1 MTDQNKITVTLKDG
15 FSFLHKGETEVALTY
30 FLRALYSEPGN
41 PEATN
46 GAGSCY
52 VLQGKEQQAVD
63 LLEKCIGLGKGTPDV
78 SMNLARLQC
87 KRPSTQEAAVSTVCN
102 QLALTPHNPEL
113 FCLLAEIEGGRGNLD
128 KALKALTSASK
139 LDPNNYE
146 IHSEIS
152 LLSIVVGDAESGI
165 SHLMHATSLAP
176 CEPKLR
182 YYQAK
187 AAFLLNDNEQALEGF
202 KDYQLRAKPED
213 SPGDVASMMGLCY
226 LRTGDLDQSILYFEQ
241 ALLRNPLDANALINA
256 YNAYRSAGEIAV
268 SIQCCDKVLTLEHLS
283 KYEKA
288 KSFYNLMFTYSTMG
302 CSVLA
307 TAKQVATDYWLR
319 QGISQELSK
328 CYPIEKERTKK
339 RIKIGILSS
348 EIGNHVVSFFL
359 EPILANYPKD
369 LVDIDLLVGSYRYE
383 EDTDR
388 LIGYAS
394 NLLCLSGLPA
404 GEAQDLIAGRG
415 YDVILETSGYT
426 SDSNIAIL
434 SQRCAPVQC
443 HYIGYHAT
451 TFMPT
456 MDYFIGDS
464 EFIPPSIEYQFT
476 EKILRIEG
484 PWITRYVPSNLPL
497 AKFRG
502 DQSKFVMAST
512 NQTAKISEDTLM
524 YWAQAL
530 LSIDQSILI
539 IKNGF
544 AQSSRVKDRVLSF
557 FGERLIDKDRIYF
570 QGGTPSWQAYMD
582 FYNTV
587 DVVLDSTPW
596 SAATTAFDVISMG
609 TPFVAIRG
617 NVAASRMSSSI
628 LKAAKLDHYIAD
640 SHDEFC
646 SIVSEIGKAK
656 SAYRQIRQMSQE
668 KNLRSNAFDQASV
681 ANRVIEALIN
691 VVKN

>member
-1 MTDQNKITVTLKDG
+1 
-15 FSFLHKGETEVALTY
+15 
-30 FLRALYSEPGN
+30 
-41 PEATN
+41 
-46 GAGSCY
+46 
-52 VLQGKEQQAVD
+52 
-63 LLEKCIGLGKGTPDV
+63 
-78 SMNLARLQC
+78 
-87 KRPSTQEAAVSTVCN
+87 
-102 QLALTPHNPEL
+102 
-113 FCLLAEIEGGRGNLD
+113 
-128 KALKALTSASK
+128 
-139 LDPNNYE
+139 
-146 IHSEIS
+146 
-152 LLSIVVGDAESGI
+152 
-165 SHLMHATSLAP
+165 
-176 CEPKLR
+176 
-182 YYQAK
+182 
-187 AAFLLNDNEQALEGF
+187 
-202 KDYQLRAKPED
+202 
-213 SPGDVASMMGLCY
+213 
-226 LRTGDLDQSILYFEQ
+226 
-241 ALLRNPLDANALINA
+241 
-256 YNAYRSAGEIAV
+256 
-268 SIQCCDKVLTLEHLS
+268 
-283 KYEKA
+283 
-288 KSFYNLMFTYSTMG
+288 
-302 CSVLA
+302 
-307 TAKQVATDYWLR
+307 
-319 QGISQELSK
+319 
-328 CYPIEKERTKK
+328 
-339 RIKIGILSS
+339 
-348 EIGNHVVSFFL
+348 
-359 EPILANYPKD
+359 
-369 LVDIDLLVGSYRYE
+369 
-383 EDTDR
+383 
-388 LIGYAS
+388 
-394 NLLCLSGLPA
+394 
-404 GEAQDLIAGRG
+404 
-415 YDVILETSGYT
+415 
-426 SDSNIAIL
+426 
-434 SQRCAPVQC
+434 
-443 HYIGYHAT
+443 
-451 TFMPT
+451 

-557 FGERLIDKDRIYF
+557 FGERLIDKDRICF